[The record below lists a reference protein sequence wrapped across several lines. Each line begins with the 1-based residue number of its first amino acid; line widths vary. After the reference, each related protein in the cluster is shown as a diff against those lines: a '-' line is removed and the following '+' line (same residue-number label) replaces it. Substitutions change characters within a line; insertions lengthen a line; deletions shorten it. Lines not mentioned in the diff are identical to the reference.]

1 MSSHPDKQFV
11 EKLCRELR
19 EGARIGYTGPRM
31 PRESRNLPS
40 ANKNPETIQTNLA
53 KEVELGR
60 TVGPFDKPP
69 FPNFQVSPI
78 GLVPKKQPGQF
89 RTIFHLSYPKTGDSI
104 NSFIPKEDYSLQ
116 YTTIDN
122 AISAI
127 QRLGRGTYMAK
138 TNILSAFRLFPVHPQ
153 DWELLGMKWENKY
166 YFDKV
171 LPFGLRSAP
180 SIFNQLS
187 DAIEWILAYEFAISY
202 VDKILDDFL
211 IMEPMSLEPPYDRAA
226 SISLKAMLLVFQA
239 LGIPTAP
246 GKTFGPSQILEF
258 LGIELDSSLM
268 EARLPQDKVE
278 KVRQELNKWWDRKS
292 ATLQELQSLIGLLN
306 FPCKVVPPGR
316 PFLQRMIQLTRG
328 VKQPHHHIKLNAGFR
343 EDVKMWQNF
352 MNNWNGRNLF
362 LNTVWEDSNTLK
374 LHTDA
379 ATSVGYGGIFET
391 SWFQGKWVPQ
401 HQIGQKGINIDW
413 QELFAIV
420 VACTIWGPKW
430 SCKRVIFYCDSK
442 PVVDIVNSKRSKS
455 PRIMILV
462 RELTLLTLRYN
473 FYFKATHIEG
483 INNNISDALSRF
495 QNFKF
500 RELAPW
506 ADQTPQE
513 IPAHLLTL

>member
-1 MSSHPDKQFV
+1 
-11 EKLCRELR
+11 
-19 EGARIGYTGPRM
+19 
-31 PRESRNLPS
+31 
-40 ANKNPETIQTNLA
+40 
-53 KEVELGR
+53 
-60 TVGPFDKPP
+60 
-69 FPNFQVSPI
+69 
-78 GLVPKKQPGQF
+78 
-89 RTIFHLSYPKTGDSI
+89 
-104 NSFIPKEDYSLQ
+104 
-116 YTTIDN
+116 
-122 AISAI
+122 
-127 QRLGRGTYMAK
+127 
-138 TNILSAFRLFPVHPQ
+138 
-153 DWELLGMKWENKY
+153 
-166 YFDKV
+166 
-171 LPFGLRSAP
+171 
-180 SIFNQLS
+180 
-187 DAIEWILAYEFAISY
+187 
-202 VDKILDDFL
+202 
-211 IMEPMSLEPPYDRAA
+211 
-226 SISLKAMLLVFQA
+226 
-239 LGIPTAP
+239 
-246 GKTFGPSQILEF
+246 
-258 LGIELDSSLM
+258 
-268 EARLPQDKVE
+268 
-278 KVRQELNKWWDRKS
+278 
-292 ATLQELQSLIGLLN
+292 
-306 FPCKVVPPGR
+306 
-316 PFLQRMIQLTRG
+316 
-328 VKQPHHHIKLNAGFR
+328 
-343 EDVKMWQNF
+343 

-430 SCKRVIFYCDSK
+430 SCKRVIFYCDNK
-442 PVVDIVNSKRSKS
+442 PVVDIINSKRSKS